1 MSLSAKRFVVV
12 VTVVE
17 KNSKTGDYDNDHD
30 NDNNNKN
37 IDCQTI
43 FRTDTILAG
52 PLSVMIFQ
60 TEVAVRLFFSPSGH
74 RT

>member
-1 MSLSAKRFVVV
+1 LKAKRFVVV

-30 NDNNNKN
+30 NDNNNDKN